1 MQNITK
7 KYQAENKNTEQRV
20 LLYLLLLD
28 GRTDSKT
35 KN

>member
-7 KYQAENKNTEQRV
+7 KYQPENKNTEQRV
-20 LLYLLLLD
+20 LLLLD